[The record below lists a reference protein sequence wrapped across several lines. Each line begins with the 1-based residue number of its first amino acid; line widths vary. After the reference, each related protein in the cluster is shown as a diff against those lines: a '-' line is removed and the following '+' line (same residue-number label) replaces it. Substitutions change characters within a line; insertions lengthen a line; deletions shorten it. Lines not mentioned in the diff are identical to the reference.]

1 MKLAIFS
8 PYGLM
13 DSESGVVYLL
23 ANFLGKQGA
32 DVVQLRCD
40 GAQQACAR
48 DALSG
53 GVRTP
58 FSCSQC
64 SGEQGALAQWSGAR
78 SRALSSFL
86 SPSDI
91 AQTAQWLSS
100 VLGDELFRAEFR
112 GANLWETCREQFVSQ
127 WKLEAGHELTPQ
139 LDRSLRQLFTSY
151 MHTRIA
157 SERFI
162 AAVKPTAHFVTRP
175 TDPASCAYLAE
186 AHAVAGSEIATFS
199 FSAEDEAILIESA
212 GSPHRYQTRLI
223 LQGIT
228 SMRSDF
234 RTWAP
239 EVTAMVHEML
249 SFLGYAPDRVA

>member
-1 MKLAIFS
+1 MKLAVFN

-13 DSESGVVYLL
+13 DQESGVVYLL

-32 DVVQLRCD
+32 EVLQLRCD

-48 DALSG
+48 DVLSG

-64 SGEQGALAQWSGAR
+64 SGEQAALAQWCGAR
-78 SRALSSFL
+78 PKALSSLL

-91 AQTAQWLSS
+91 SQTAQWLAAAA
-100 VLGDELFRAEFR
+100 GDALFRVEFR
-112 GANLWETCREQFVSQ
+112 GVNLWEQCREQFVSQ
-127 WKLEAGHELTPQ
+127 WKLQPGQELTPQ

-162 AAVKPTAHFVTRP
+162 AASKATAHFVTRP
-175 TDPASCAYLAE
+175 RDAASSAYLAE
-186 AHAVAGSEIATFS
+186 ARAASGSEIATFS
-199 FSAEDEAILIESA
+199 FSAEDEAILIETD
-212 GSPHRYQTRLI
+212 GSPHRYETRLV

-249 SFLGYAPDRVA
+249 SFLGYAPDRLA